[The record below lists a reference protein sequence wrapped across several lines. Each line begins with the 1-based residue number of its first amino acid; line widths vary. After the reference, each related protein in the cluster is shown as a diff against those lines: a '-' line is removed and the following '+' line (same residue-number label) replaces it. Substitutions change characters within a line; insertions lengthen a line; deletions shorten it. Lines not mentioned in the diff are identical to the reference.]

1 MAWDVSKYGDPN
13 SKGGWFN
20 ISKQNNPFSKGNIGG
35 TLTGIGNSVLS
46 ATGPLISNAISG
58 GLEST
63 AGNTIDTVGNAIGD
77 GIGMVNPL
85 AGMAVKAGSKI
96 IGGLTNRAFGS
107 KLNQNNINAVKANIS
122 NMRSSGNALSTSS
135 SNADLLNNWG
145 SVDLGFDFSNGYIGK
160 DGWWSNKAKRTA
172 RNLRSQQNA
181 ARAYA
186 QHALVTGA
194 NNVDATQDALVMA
207 NSRAFGGYLNGLND
221 MGAIEYD
228 IMSDYLTS
236 KKAQTENKNNMSNIY
251 FGMENGLFATG
262 GKLSSHGADWSTG
275 STHINEGGTHEEN
288 PNQGVPVGVDH
299 QGVPNLVEEGEVI
312 YNDYVYSN
320 RIKIDDAT
328 KDKFKLSKKKD
339 YTYADL
345 AKKLEKEI
353 EENPNDPI
361 SKRGYD
367 TQMSLLA
374 QEQERQKTIIEAEK
388 AKEVFASLSPEE
400 QVGIIQQAAQQE
412 AMQEEAMQQ
421 EALAQALP
429 TMEDTALQQ
438 GVEAPVQEVNI
449 NALGGNLFE
458 KGGKKDDKEGKDKDS
473 PVKQRNENFRYAP
486 ILGNLTALGLMAGE
500 VGRPDHSK
508 QKAVAD
514 IFDNISLSSYTPVG
528 GHLTY
533 KPMDIWYA
541 QNRLDANT
549 RATDRAIANSSSPN
563 KIAGLLA
570 SGYNSQ
576 IASGDLFR
584 KALEYNDA
592 LKQQVAK
599 HNLGIDTYNSEAASK
614 TSQFNASASNA
625 AKQAKASMLYN
636 ALTDEL
642 ESDASWYQSLYGNI
656 DNLFGNLGAVG
667 KENVYWNQAK
677 ALAKDGYTNLGNSE
691 TGKYYGI
698 NAEGGKLKRKKSKRG
713 LTC

>member
-1 MAWDVSKYGDPN
+1 MAWDTIKYGDPN

-63 AGNTIDTVGNAIGD
+63 AGNTIDTVGGAIGD

-85 AGMAVKAGSKI
+85 AGLAVKAGSKI

-228 IMSDYLTS
+228 IMSDYLTN
-236 KKAQTENKNNMSNIY
+236 KKLQTENKNNMSNIY

-288 PNQGVPVGVDH
+288 PNQGVPAGVDH

-367 TQMSLLA
+367 AQMSLLA

-421 EALAQALP
+421 EALAQAQP
-429 TMEDTALQQ
+429 TMEDIALQQ
-438 GVEAPVQEVNI
+438 GVEAPIQEVNAA
-449 NALGGNLFE
+449 ALGGNLFE
-458 KGGKKDDKEGKDKDS
+458 KGGKKDDKEGKDKDF

-508 QKAVAD
+508 QKAAAD
-514 IFDNISLSSYTPVG
+514 IFDNVSLSSYTPVG

-549 RATDRAIANSSSPN
+549 RATDRAIANSTSPN

-592 LKQQVAK
+592 LKQQIAK

>member
-1 MAWDVSKYGDPN
+1 MAWDTIKYGDPN

-85 AGMAVKAGSKI
+85 AGLAVKAGSKI

-122 NMRSSGNALSTSS
+122 NMRSSGNTLSTSS

-194 NNVDATQDALVMA
+194 NNVDTTQDALVMA

-228 IMSDYLTS
+228 IMSDYLTN
-236 KKAQTENKNNMSNIY
+236 KKLQTENKNNMSNIY

-275 STHINEGGTHEEN
+275 STHIDEGGTHEEN
-288 PNQGVPVGVDH
+288 PNQGVPAGVDH

-421 EALAQALP
+421 EALAQAQP
-429 TMEDTALQQ
+429 TMEDRALQQ

-500 VGRPDHSK
+500 VGRPNHSK

-514 IFDNISLSSYTPVG
+514 IFDNVSLASYTPVG

-614 TSQFNASASNA
+614 TSQFNASAFNA
-625 AKQAKASMLYN
+625 ARQAKASMLYN

-667 KENVYWNQAK
+667 KENVYWNQAN

>member
-1 MAWDVSKYGDPN
+1 MAWDKIKYGDPN

-63 AGNTIDTVGNAIGD
+63 AGNTIDTVGSAIGD

-122 NMRSSGNALSTSS
+122 NMRSSGNVLSTSS

-228 IMSDYLTS
+228 IMSDYLTN

-288 PNQGVPVGVDH
+288 PNQGVPAGVDH

-400 QVGIIQQAAQQE
+400 QVGLIQQAAQQE

-421 EALAQALP
+421 EALAQAQP
-429 TMEDTALQQ
+429 TMEDKALQQ

-473 PVKQRNENFRYAP
+473 PIKQRNENFRYAP

-625 AKQAKASMLYN
+625 ARQAKASMLYN

>member
-1 MAWDVSKYGDPN
+1 MAWDTIKYGDPN

-35 TLTGIGNSVLS
+35 TLTSIGNSVLS

-85 AGMAVKAGSKI
+85 AGLAVKAGSKI

-122 NMRSSGNALSTSS
+122 NMRSSGNTLSTSS

-194 NNVDATQDALVMA
+194 NNVDTTQDALVMA

-228 IMSDYLTS
+228 IMSDYLTN
-236 KKAQTENKNNMSNIY
+236 KKLQTENKNNMSNIY

-275 STHINEGGTHEEN
+275 STHIDEGGTHEEN
-288 PNQGVPVGVDH
+288 PNQGVPAGVDN

-367 TQMSLLA
+367 AQMSLLA

-421 EALAQALP
+421 EALAQAQP
-429 TMEDTALQQ
+429 TMEDIALQQ
-438 GVEAPVQEVNI
+438 GVEAPIQELNI

-458 KGGKKDDKEGKDKDS
+458 KGGKKEKETTSGS

-500 VGRPDHSK
+500 VGRPNHSK

-514 IFDNISLSSYTPVG
+514 IFDNVSLASYTPVG

-625 AKQAKASMLYN
+625 ARQAKASMLYN

>member
-20 ISKQNNPFSKGNIGG
+20 ISKQDNPFSKGNIGG

-122 NMRSSGNALSTSS
+122 SMRTSGNALSTSS

-160 DGWWSNKAKRTA
+160 DGWWSNKAKKTA

-236 KKAQTENKNNMSNIY
+236 KKSQTENKNNMSNIY

-288 PNQGVPVGVDH
+288 PNQGVPAGVDH

-320 RIKIDDAT
+320 RIKIDDTT

-361 SKRGYD
+361 SKKGYD
-367 TQMSLLA
+367 AQMALLA

-412 AMQEEAMQQ
+412 TMQEEAMQQ
-421 EALAQALP
+421 EALAQAQP
-429 TMEDTALQQ
+429 TMEDMALQQ
-438 GVEAPVQEVNI
+438 GVEAPVQEVNV

-458 KGGKKDDKEGKDKDS
+458 DGGKK
-473 PVKQRNENFRYAP
+473 RNENFA
-486 ILGNLTALGLMAGE
+486 MAKG
-500 VGRPDHSK
+500 
-508 QKAVAD
+508 
-514 IFDNISLSSYTPVG
+514 IFRNSYTSC
-528 GHLTY
+528 HR
-533 KPMDIWYA
+533 K
-541 QNRLDANT
+541 
-549 RATDRAIANSSSPN
+549 
-563 KIAGLLA
+563 
-570 SGYNSQ
+570 SGNP
-576 IASGDLFR
+576 
-584 KALEYNDA
+584 
-592 LKQQVAK
+592 
-599 HNLGIDTYNSEAASK
+599 LGFCS
-614 TSQFNASASNA
+614 
-625 AKQAKASMLYN
+625 
-636 ALTDEL
+636 
-642 ESDASWYQSLYGNI
+642 
-656 DNLFGNLGAVG
+656 
-667 KENVYWNQAK
+667 
-677 ALAKDGYTNLGNSE
+677 
-691 TGKYYGI
+691 
-698 NAEGGKLKRKKSKRG
+698 
-713 LTC
+713 

>member
-1 MAWDVSKYGDPN
+1 MAWDTIKYGDPN

-35 TLTGIGNSVLS
+35 TLTSIGNSVLS

-85 AGMAVKAGSKI
+85 AGLAVKAGSKI

-122 NMRSSGNALSTSS
+122 NMRSSGNTLSTSS

-194 NNVDATQDALVMA
+194 NNVDTTQDALVMA

-228 IMSDYLTS
+228 IMSDYLTN
-236 KKAQTENKNNMSNIY
+236 KKLQTENKNNMSNIY

-275 STHINEGGTHEEN
+275 STHIDEGGTHEEN
-288 PNQGVPVGVDH
+288 PNQGVPAGVDN

-367 TQMSLLA
+367 AQMSLLA

-421 EALAQALP
+421 EALAQAQP
-429 TMEDTALQQ
+429 TMEDIALQQ
-438 GVEAPVQEVNI
+438 GVEAPIQELNI

-458 KGGKKDDKEGKDKDS
+458 KGGKKEKETISGS

-500 VGRPDHSK
+500 VGRPNHSK

-514 IFDNISLSSYTPVG
+514 IFDNVSLASYTPVG

-625 AKQAKASMLYN
+625 ARQAKASMLYN

>member
-1 MAWDVSKYGDPN
+1 MAWDTIKYGDPN

-35 TLTGIGNSVLS
+35 TLTSIGNSVLS

-85 AGMAVKAGSKI
+85 AGLAVKAGSKI

-122 NMRSSGNALSTSS
+122 NMRSSGNTLSTSS

-194 NNVDATQDALVMA
+194 NNVDSTQDALVMA

-228 IMSDYLTS
+228 IMSDYLTN
-236 KKAQTENKNNMSNIY
+236 KKLQTENKNNMSNIY

-275 STHINEGGTHEEN
+275 STHIDEGGTHEEN
-288 PNQGVPVGVDH
+288 PNQGVPAGVDH

-367 TQMSLLA
+367 AQMSLLA

-388 AKEVFASLSPEE
+388 AKEVFTSLSPEE

-412 AMQEEAMQQ
+412 AMQEEAVQQ
-421 EALAQALP
+421 EALAQAQP
-429 TMEDTALQQ
+429 TMEDIALQQ
-438 GVEAPVQEVNI
+438 GVEAPIQEVNV

-458 KGGKKDDKEGKDKDS
+458 KGGKKEKETTSGS

-500 VGRPDHSK
+500 VGRPNHSK

-514 IFDNISLSSYTPVG
+514 IFDNVSLASYTPVG

-625 AKQAKASMLYN
+625 ARQAKASMLYN

>member
-1 MAWDVSKYGDPN
+1 MAWDVNKYGDPN

-181 ARAYA
+181 ARAYV

-251 FGMENGLFATG
+251 FGMDNGLFATG

-288 PNQGVPVGVDH
+288 PNQGVPAGVDH

-421 EALAQALP
+421 EALAQAQP

-438 GVEAPVQEVNI
+438 GVEVPVQEVNI

-486 ILGNLTALGLMAGE
+486 ILGNLAALGLMAGE
-500 VGRPDHSK
+500 VGRPDHSR

>member
-1 MAWDVSKYGDPN
+1 MAWDTIKYGDPN

-46 ATGPLISNAISG
+46 ATGPLISNAISR

-122 NMRSSGNALSTSS
+122 NMRSSGSALSTSS

-228 IMSDYLTS
+228 IMSDYLTN
-236 KKAQTENKNNMSNIY
+236 KKSQTENKNNMSNIY

-288 PNQGVPVGVDH
+288 PYQGVPAGVDH

-339 YTYADL
+339 CTYADL

-361 SKRGYD
+361 SKRGYNA
-367 TQMSLLA
+367 QMALLA

-412 AMQEEAMQQ
+412 TMQEEAMQQ
-421 EALAQALP
+421 EALAQAQP

-438 GVEAPVQEVNI
+438 GVEVPVQEVNI

-500 VGRPDHSK
+500 VGRPNHSR

-514 IFDNISLSSYTPVG
+514 IFDNVSLASYTPVG

-614 TSQFNASASNA
+614 ISQFNASASNA

-667 KENVYWNQAK
+667 KENVYWNQSK

>member
-63 AGNTIDTVGNAIGD
+63 AGNTIDTVGSAIGD

-122 NMRSSGNALSTSS
+122 SMRSSGNALSTSS

-160 DGWWSNKAKRTA
+160 DGWWSNKAKKTA

-236 KKAQTENKNNMSNIY
+236 KKSQTENKNNMSNIY

-288 PNQGVPVGVDH
+288 PNQGVPAGVDH

-320 RIKIDDAT
+320 RIKIDDDT

-367 TQMSLLA
+367 AQMSLLA

-421 EALAQALP
+421 EALAQAQP
-429 TMEDTALQQ
+429 TMEDMALQQ
-438 GVEAPVQEVNI
+438 GIEAPLQEVNI

-458 KGGKKDDKEGKDKDS
+458 DGGKK
-473 PVKQRNENFRYAP
+473 RNENFRYSP

-500 VGRPDHSK
+500 VGRPNHSK
-508 QKAVAD
+508 QKAAAD
-514 IFDNISLSSYTPVG
+514 IFDNVSLASYTPVG

-533 KPMDIWYA
+533 TPMDIWYA
-541 QNRLDANT
+541 QNRLDANA

-592 LKQQVAK
+592 LKQQIAK
-599 HNLGIDTYNSEAASK
+599 HNLGIDTYNSGAASK

-656 DNLFGNLGAVG
+656 DNLFGNLGAIG

>member
-122 NMRSSGNALSTSS
+122 NMRSSGNALSTSY

-421 EALAQALP
+421 EALAQAQP

-500 VGRPDHSK
+500 VGRPNHSR

-533 KPMDIWYA
+533 KPMNIWYA

>member
-1 MAWDVSKYGDPN
+1 MAWDTIKYGDPN

-35 TLTGIGNSVLS
+35 TLTSIGNSVLS

-85 AGMAVKAGSKI
+85 AGLAVKAGSKI

-122 NMRSSGNALSTSS
+122 NMRSSGNTLSTSS

-194 NNVDATQDALVMA
+194 NNVDTTQDALVMA

-228 IMSDYLTS
+228 IMSDYLTN
-236 KKAQTENKNNMSNIY
+236 KKLQTENKNNMSNIY

-275 STHINEGGTHEEN
+275 STHIDEGGTHEEN
-288 PNQGVPVGVDH
+288 PNQGVPAGVDH

-367 TQMSLLA
+367 AQMSLLA

-421 EALAQALP
+421 EALAQAQP
-429 TMEDTALQQ
+429 TMEDIALQQ
-438 GVEAPVQEVNI
+438 GVEAPIQEVNV

-458 KGGKKDDKEGKDKDS
+458 KGGKKEKETTSGS

-500 VGRPDHSK
+500 VGRPNHSK

-514 IFDNISLSSYTPVG
+514 IFDNVSLASYTPVG

-625 AKQAKASMLYN
+625 ARQAKASMLYN

>member
-1 MAWDVSKYGDPN
+1 MAWDVNKYGDPN

-181 ARAYA
+181 ARAYV

-251 FGMENGLFATG
+251 FGMENGLFAAG

-421 EALAQALP
+421 EALAQAQP

-500 VGRPDHSK
+500 VGRPDHSR

>member
-1 MAWDVSKYGDPN
+1 MAWDTIKYGDPN

-35 TLTGIGNSVLS
+35 TLTSIGNSVLS

-85 AGMAVKAGSKI
+85 AGLAVKAGSKI

-122 NMRSSGNALSTSS
+122 NMRSSGNTLSTSS

-194 NNVDATQDALVMA
+194 NNVDTTQDALVMA

-228 IMSDYLTS
+228 IMSDYLTN
-236 KKAQTENKNNMSNIY
+236 KKLQTENKNNMSNIY

-275 STHINEGGTHEEN
+275 STHIDEGGTHEEN
-288 PNQGVPVGVDH
+288 PNQGVPAGVDH

-367 TQMSLLA
+367 AQMSLLA

-388 AKEVFASLSPEE
+388 AKEVFTSLSPEE

-412 AMQEEAMQQ
+412 AMQEEAVQQ
-421 EALAQALP
+421 EALAQAQP
-429 TMEDTALQQ
+429 TMEDIALQQ
-438 GVEAPVQEVNI
+438 GVEAPIQELNI

-458 KGGKKDDKEGKDKDS
+458 KGGKKEKETTSGS

-500 VGRPDHSK
+500 VGRPNHSK

-514 IFDNISLSSYTPVG
+514 IFDNVSLASYTPVG

-625 AKQAKASMLYN
+625 ARQAKASMLYN

>member
-1 MAWDVSKYGDPN
+1 MAWDTIKYGDPN

-35 TLTGIGNSVLS
+35 TLTSIGNSVLS

-85 AGMAVKAGSKI
+85 AGLAVKAGSKI

-122 NMRSSGNALSTSS
+122 NMRSSGNTLSTSS

-228 IMSDYLTS
+228 IMSDYLTN
-236 KKAQTENKNNMSNIY
+236 KKLQTENKNNMSNIY

-275 STHINEGGTHEEN
+275 STHIDEGGTHEEN
-288 PNQGVPVGVDH
+288 PNQGVPAGVDH

-412 AMQEEAMQQ
+412 AMQEEAVQQ
-421 EALAQALP
+421 EALAQAQP
-429 TMEDTALQQ
+429 TMEDIVLQQ
-438 GVEAPVQEVNI
+438 GVEAPIQEVNV

-473 PVKQRNENFRYAP
+473 PIKQRNENFRYAP

-500 VGRPDHSK
+500 VGRPNHSK
-508 QKAVAD
+508 QKAVTD
-514 IFDNISLSSYTPVG
+514 IFDNVSLASYTPVG

-599 HNLGIDTYNSEAASK
+599 YNLGIDTYNSEAASK
-614 TSQFNASASNA
+614 TSQFNASTSNA
-625 AKQAKASMLYN
+625 ARQAKASMLYN

>member
-1 MAWDVSKYGDPN
+1 MAWDTIKYGDPN

-58 GLEST
+58 GLESP

-85 AGMAVKAGSKI
+85 VGLAVKAGSKI

-122 NMRSSGNALSTSS
+122 NMRSSGNTLSTSS

-194 NNVDATQDALVMA
+194 NNVDTTQDALVMA

-228 IMSDYLTS
+228 IMSDYLTN
-236 KKAQTENKNNMSNIY
+236 KKLQTENKNNMSNIY

-275 STHINEGGTHEEN
+275 STHIDEGGTHEEN
-288 PNQGVPVGVDH
+288 PNQGVPAGVDH

-367 TQMSLLA
+367 AQMSLLA

-421 EALAQALP
+421 EALAQAQP
-429 TMEDTALQQ
+429 TMEDIALQQ
-438 GVEAPVQEVNI
+438 GVEAPIQELNI

-473 PVKQRNENFRYAP
+473 PIKQRNENFRYAP

-500 VGRPDHSK
+500 VGRPNHSK

-514 IFDNISLSSYTPVG
+514 IFDNVSLASYTPVG

-625 AKQAKASMLYN
+625 ARQAKASMLYN

>member
-1 MAWDVSKYGDPN
+1 MAWDKIKYGDPN

-20 ISKQNNPFSKGNIGG
+20 ISKQDNPFSKGNIGG

-77 GIGMVNPL
+77 GIGMVHPL

-96 IGGLTNRAFGS
+96 IGGITNRAFGS

-122 NMRSSGNALSTSS
+122 SMRSSGNALSTSS

-160 DGWWSNKAKRTA
+160 DGWWSNKAKKTA

-236 KKAQTENKNNMSNIY
+236 KKSQTENKNNMSNIY

-288 PNQGVPVGVDH
+288 PNQGVPAGVDH

-367 TQMSLLA
+367 AQMALLA

-388 AKEVFASLSPEE
+388 AKEVFTSLSPEE
-400 QVGIIQQAAQQE
+400 QVGIIQQAAQQKT
-412 AMQEEAMQQ
+412 MQEEAMQQ
-421 EALAQALP
+421 EALAQAQP
-429 TMEDTALQQ
+429 TMEDMALQQ
-438 GVEAPVQEVNI
+438 DVEAPVQEVNV
-449 NALGGNLFE
+449 NALGGNLF
-458 KGGKKDDKEGKDKDS
+458 KDGGKK
-473 PVKQRNENFRYAP
+473 RNENFRYSP

-500 VGRPDHSK
+500 VGRPNHSK
-508 QKAVAD
+508 QKAAAD
-514 IFDNISLSSYTPVG
+514 IFDNVSLASYTPVG

-533 KPMDIWYA
+533 TPMDIWYT
-541 QNRLDANT
+541 QNRLDANA

-592 LKQQVAK
+592 LKQQIAK
-599 HNLGIDTYNSEAASK
+599 HNLGIDTYNSGAASK

-656 DNLFGNLGAVG
+656 DNLFGNLGAIG